1 MSRAWRLGAVV
12 AGSIW
17 PALATG
23 QTPDS
28 VPPPPDTLRR
38 YTLSPATISV
48 VRSPLPYVKTPLAVQ
63 TVTGAQIN
71 AARPT
76 WGLDE
81 ALFSIPGV
89 YAANRYNFSL
99 DQRLSIRGFGSRSAF
114 AVRGVKILLDGIPQ
128 TLPDGQGQLT
138 NVDLGSADGIEVLR
152 GSSSAL
158 FGNASG
164 GVISIRTARA
174 PGQARLSQE
183 LRVTGGAFDRR
194 LDRTWTKWQSTTRAR
209 VGREGSAQLSISR
222 LAYAGERDHSAA
234 DLRNVNAR
242 FVLRG
247 NPNWTVTVS
256 GDVGDQPRADNP
268 GALTLAELQ
277 ANRDSAPA
285 LNLSSRA
292 GKDALQAQA
301 GVTLNAWFPSGTE
314 AAFTLFGLARDLEN
328 PTTFAYIQIDR
339 RVYGARG
346 SVTQRLPFAGLRHT
360 LTLGADL
367 QRQRDDRRNF
377 GNSGGA
383 PDTARAL
390 DQLERVSELGPFVQS
405 VVEVT
410 PRITVTSG
418 LRYDRVSF
426 RVHDRLVTG
435 TNPDDS
441 GERVMSALS
450 GSFGLAVNPAERA
463 TLYVNAASSFE
474 TPTTTELA
482 NRPNG
487 AGGFNDSLGPQRAWS
502 YEVGARGAHG
512 YGDRYTWSLAL
523 FQADVKDEL
532 ISYEVP
538 GVPQRRFFR
547 NAGSARHR
555 GIELGAGARLS
566 EGTRATIA
574 WTYSNFRYRAYRFSA
589 TDGGPVFVLDGR
601 ELPGIPRHNVRLALR
616 GQPSWGRGVWSEIET
631 MHLSGYFVDDTLLT
645 RTNPWWHTNVRL
657 GWDGTAGGGT
667 VRLSP
672 FVAVNNVFNRH
683 YIGSVVI
690 NAARGRYYEPAPG
703 RHLYV
708 GASAG
713 FDR

>member
-1 MSRAWRLGAVV
+1 MSRAWRLGAVF
-12 AGSIW
+12 AGAIW
-17 PALATG
+17 PAAAAA

-28 VPPPPDTLRR
+28 LPDTLRVF
-38 YTLSPATISV
+38 TLPAATISV
-48 VRSPLPYVKTPLAVQ
+48 VRSPLPHIKTPLAVHR
-63 TVTGAQIN
+63 VAGAQIN

-138 NVDLGSADGIEVLR
+138 NLDLGSAESIEVLR

-158 FGNASG
+158 FGNAAG
-164 GVISIRTARA
+164 GVISIRTAHAPARA
-174 PGQARLSQE
+174 GFSQD
-183 LRVTGGAFDRR
+183 LRVAGGAFDRR

-209 VGREGSAQLSISR
+209 VGRDGSAQLSISR

-234 DLRNVNAR
+234 DLRSANTR
-242 FVLRG
+242 LMLRTATG
-247 NPNWTVTVS
+247 WTVTLS

-285 LNLSSRA
+285 LNLSTRA
-292 GKDALQAQA
+292 GKDAFQAQA
-301 GVTLNAWFPSGTE
+301 GVTVNGPIQPNTQLAVTV
-314 AAFTLFGLARDLEN
+314 FGLARDLEN

-339 RVYGARG
+339 RAYGARG
-346 SVTQRLPFAGLRHT
+346 SVSHWLPFAGLRHT
-360 LTLGADL
+360 LTAGADL
-367 QRQRDDRRNF
+367 QLQHDDRRNF

-383 PDTARAL
+383 PDGIRSL
-390 DQLERVSELGPFVQS
+390 DQLERVTEIGPFVQS
-405 VVEVT
+405 VLEVT
-410 PRITVTSG
+410 PRVTVTSG

-426 RVHDRLVTG
+426 RVEDRLVG
-435 TNPDDS
+435 GANPDDS
-441 GERVMSALS
+441 GERIMDAVS
-450 GSFGLAVNPAERA
+450 GSLGVAVNPTERA
-463 TLYVNAASSFE
+463 TVYANVASSFE

-482 NRPNG
+482 NRPSG

-502 YEVGARGAHG
+502 YEVGARGAA
-512 YGDRYTWSLAL
+512 WSLAV
-523 FQADVKDEL
+523 FQADVRDEL

-555 GIELGAGARLS
+555 GIELGAGVRLS
-566 EGTRATIA
+566 EGTTATIA
-574 WTYSNFRYRAYRFSA
+574 WTYSIFHYRDYRFSA
-589 TDGGPVFVLDGR
+589 TDTGPVFVLDGR
-601 ELPGIPRHNVRLALR
+601 ELPGIPRHNLRFALR
-616 GQPSWGRGVWSEIET
+616 GQPRWARGIWSELET
-631 MHLSGYFVDDTLLT
+631 MHLSGYFVDDTLPT
-645 RTNPWWHTNVRL
+645 RTNPWWHTNLRL
-657 GWDGTAGGGT
+657 GWEGTLGGAGGGT

-683 YIGSVVI
+683 YVGSVVI

-703 RHLYV
+703 RHLYL
-708 GASAG
+708 GASVG
-713 FDR
+713 FGR